1 MTVTIRDKGT
11 WWSRRGWAY
20 ISLAVSLAEIVIIAG
35 AIILVQTSQLK
46 STPGVVRMADGVWLI
61 GSLAS
66 LGLAGAALIF
76 DSDRRIAVRAMVVA
90 IIVTV
95 ICGIPLTVSA

>member
-1 MTVTIRDKGT
+1 
-11 WWSRRGWAY
+11 
-20 ISLAVSLAEIVIIAG
+20 
-35 AIILVQTSQLK
+35 
-46 STPGVVRMADGVWLI
+46 MADGVWLI